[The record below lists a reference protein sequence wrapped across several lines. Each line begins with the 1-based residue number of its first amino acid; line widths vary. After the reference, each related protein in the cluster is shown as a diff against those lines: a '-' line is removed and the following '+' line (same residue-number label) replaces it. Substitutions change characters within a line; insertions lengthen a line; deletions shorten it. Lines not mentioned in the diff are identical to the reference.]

1 MVRSIPESERILV
14 FQGGGS
20 LGAYEA
26 GAYKGIYEL
35 LKKKDNS
42 KSIYNKSTFDII
54 AGSSIGAINAT
65 ILTSHVIETGSYDG
79 STEKLID
86 FWHYLSKESMVEKN
100 PFFEEWWNF
109 WHSIYNHVASGEA
122 ARRYYSSKEF
132 SLFGVPNVFTPMTP
146 QSDTKFFDIQ
156 NTWYRFDIKP
166 LKRSLERFA
175 KFPIATEWE
184 DGQPRLLLIS
194 VDVATS
200 YQAVFDSYKRKDGT
214 RCTEYGRHIRK
225 HDGTTGFEYVIHYDE
240 GITSDH
246 VIASAAFPVNFDYVN
261 LNVQKYDVS
270 QGNQIISNETKI
282 DKLES
287 NEYKIQQRKFWDGGL
302 MNNTPLMSAIQ
313 KHRDYWYYTRGIV
326 NNIPSLGIAIVNLH
340 PSAQEEIPIDHDG
353 VLNRNNDITF
363 SDRSIT
369 EEGYLLLISDYV
381 DLVKQFIDLLIET
394 GIKKEKIDSILDSKV
409 RPHGMFSKIRT
420 YRNIVEGRFN
430 ITDVIRI
437 ERKNDED
444 TISNKTYDFSS
455 KTINELLKQG
465 YFDSIEY
472 AKRNQQDK
480 NKDDISK

>member
-1 MVRSIPESERILV
+1 MVGSIPESERVLV

-42 KSIYNKSTFDII
+42 NSIYNKSTFDII

-65 ILTSHVIETGSYDG
+65 ILTSHVIETGSYEG
-79 STEKLID
+79 SAEKLID
-86 FWHYLSKESMVEKN
+86 FWQYLSKESMVEKN
-100 PFFEEWWNF
+100 PFFEEWWDF
-109 WHSIYNHVASGEA
+109 WHSIYDHVASGEA

-132 SLFGVPNVFTPMTP
+132 SLRGVPNVFTPMRP
-146 QSDTKFFDIQ
+146 QYDTKFFDLQ
-156 NTWYRFDIKP
+156 NTWYRFDIQP

-184 DGQPRLLLIS
+184 ERQPRLLLIS

-200 YQAVFDSYKRKDGT
+200 YQAIFDSYKRKDGT
-214 RCTEYGRHIRK
+214 RCTEYGRHIK
-225 HDGTTGFEYVIHYDE
+225 NDDGTTKFEYVIRYDE

-261 LNVQKYDVS
+261 LNVQKHDIS
-270 QGNQIISNETKI
+270 QDNYVFSDEKNF
-282 DKLES
+282 DKVES
-287 NEYKIQQRKFWDGGL
+287 NKYKVQQRKFWDGGL
-302 MNNTPLMSAIQ
+302 MNNTPLMSAIYR
-313 KHRDYWYYTRGIV
+313 HRDYWYYTRGV
-326 NNIPSLGIAIVNLH
+326 TNNIPSLGIAIVNLH
-340 PSAQEEIPIDHDG
+340 PSVQEEIPIDHDG

-381 DLVKQFIDLLIET
+381 DLVKQFADLLIES
-394 GIKKEKIDSILDSKV
+394 GIKEEKIDSILDSEV
-409 RPHGMFSKIRT
+409 RPHGMFSKLRT

-430 ITDVIRI
+430 LTDVIRI

-455 KTINELLKQG
+455 KTINKLLKQG
-465 YFDSIEY
+465 YSDSIEY
-472 AKRNQQDK
+472 GKNHDQNQ
-480 NKDDISK
+480 NKDTVSE

>member
-35 LKKKDNS
+35 LKKRDKNN
-42 KSIYNKSTFDII
+42 SIYNKSTFDII

-79 STEKLID
+79 SAEKLIE

-100 PFFEEWWNF
+100 PFFKEWWDF
-109 WHSIYNHVASGEA
+109 WHSIYGNVASGEA

-132 SLFGVPNVFTPMTP
+132 SIFGVPNVFTPMTP

-156 NTWYRFDIKP
+156 NTWYRFDIQP

-214 RCTEYGRHIRK
+214 RRTEYGRHIK
-225 HDGTTGFEYVIHYDE
+225 EDDNTTGFEYVIRYDK

-261 LNVQKYDVS
+261 LNVQKNDIS
-270 QGNQIISNETKI
+270 QDNQIITNETKI
-282 DKLES
+282 KELES
-287 NEYKIQQRKFWDGGL
+287 SKYKIEQRKFWDGGL

-313 KHRDYWYYTRGIV
+313 KHREYWYFTRGIT
-326 NNIPSLGIAIVNLH
+326 NDIPSLGIVIVNLH
-340 PSAQEEIPIDHDG
+340 PSAQDEIPLDRDG

-369 EEGYLLLISDYV
+369 EEGYLLLISDYI
-381 DLVKQFIDLLIET
+381 DLVKQFTDLLIES
-394 GIKKEKIDSILDSKV
+394 GIKKDKIDSILDSKV
-409 RPHGMFSKIRT
+409 RPHGMFYNLRT

-430 ITDVIRI
+430 ITDIIRL

-455 KTINELLKQG
+455 KTINQLLRQG
-465 YFDSIEY
+465 YSDSIEY
-472 AKRNQQDK
+472 ARKYNQDK
-480 NKDDISK
+480 NKDNTS